1 MDATTALVQLL
12 LLLAL
17 GLLTPGPN
25 ALTSFAH
32 SGMFGKKANITLI
45 TGMAI
50 GFVSIELI
58 IGFLVNSLDGNEI
71 ALTALHWIGMVFLGA
86 MVVAMFRIDPSKIE
100 AETSEGKLGIKTGIA
115 MQYVNGKEWA
125 FIIIMM
131 SQYMEPLGGGFV
143 GISVIILVSL
153 VTCVSAMIAW
163 TFFGDRLSG
172 LFSDEKHGR
181 RIFQICGVLLSL
193 LWVVFLIRG
202 PASQVTLYVPQP
214 SLSQASNSASRA
226 CASNSKSET
235 LPPDS

>member
-1 MDATTALVQLL
+1 MDATTALIELL
-12 LLLAL
+12 LLLAV

-32 SGMFGKKANITLI
+32 SGLFGKKANISLI

-58 IGFLVNSLDGNEI
+58 IGFLVNSLDGNET

-86 MVVAMFRIDPSKIE
+86 MVLAMFRIDPSKIE
-100 AETSEGKLGIKTGIA
+100 AETNEGKLGIKTGIV

-131 SQYMEPLGGGFV
+131 SQYMEPLGGGII
-143 GISVIILVSL
+143 GMGVIIMVTL

-172 LFSDEKHGR
+172 LFSHEKHGR
-181 RIFQICGVLLSL
+181 RIFQVCGGLLSL
-193 LWVVFLIRG
+193 LWLAFLIRG
-202 PASQVTLYVPQP
+202 PAL
-214 SLSQASNSASRA
+214 
-226 CASNSKSET
+226 
-235 LPPDS
+235 

>member
-1 MDATTALVQLL
+1 MDATTALVELL
-12 LLLAL
+12 LLLAV

-32 SGMFGKKANITLI
+32 SGLFGKKANISLI

-58 IGFLVNSLDGNEI
+58 IGFLVNSLDGNET
-71 ALTALHWIGMVFLGA
+71 ALTTLHWIGMVFLGA

-100 AETSEGKLGIKTGIA
+100 AETSEGKLGVKTGIA

-143 GISVIILVSL
+143 GISVIILVTL

-181 RIFQICGVLLSL
+181 RIFQVCGVLLSL
-193 LWVVFLIRG
+193 LWVAFLIRG
-202 PASQVTLYVPQP
+202 PA
-214 SLSQASNSASRA
+214 A
-226 CASNSKSET
+226 
-235 LPPDS
+235 

>member
-1 MDATTALVQLL
+1 MDATTALIELL
-12 LLLAL
+12 LLLAV

-32 SGMFGKKANITLI
+32 SGLFGKKANITLI

-58 IGFLVNSLDGNEI
+58 IGFLVNSLDGNET
-71 ALTALHWIGMVFLGA
+71 ALTTLHWIGMVFLGA

-100 AETSEGKLGIKTGIA
+100 AETSEGKLGVKTGIA

-143 GISVIILVSL
+143 GMSVIILVTL

-172 LFSDEKHGR
+172 VFSDEKHGR
-181 RIFQICGVLLSL
+181 RIFQVCGALLSL
-193 LWVVFLIRG
+193 LWVAFLIRG
-202 PASQVTLYVPQP
+202 PA
-214 SLSQASNSASRA
+214 A
-226 CASNSKSET
+226 
-235 LPPDS
+235 

>member
-1 MDATTALVQLL
+1 MDATTALIELL
-12 LLLAL
+12 LLLAV

-32 SGMFGKKANITLI
+32 SGLFGKKANITLI

-58 IGFLVNSLDGNEI
+58 IGFLVNSLDGNET
-71 ALTALHWIGMVFLGA
+71 ALTTLHWIGMVFLGA

-143 GISVIILVSL
+143 GMSVIILVTL

-172 LFSDEKHGR
+172 LFSHEKHGR
-181 RIFQICGVLLSL
+181 RIFQVCG
-193 LWVVFLIRG
+193 
-202 PASQVTLYVPQP
+202 ASCSRYYGSP
-214 SLSQASNSASRA
+214 S
-226 CASNSKSET
+226 
-235 LPPDS
+235 

>member
-1 MDATTALVQLL
+1 MDAATALIELL
-12 LLLAL
+12 LLLAV

-32 SGMFGKKANITLI
+32 SGLFGKKANISLI

-58 IGFLVNSLDGNEI
+58 IGFLVNSLDGNEA

-86 MVVAMFRIDPSKIE
+86 MVIAMFRIDPSKIE

-143 GISVIILVSL
+143 GMSVIILVTL

-172 LFSDEKHGR
+172 LFSHEKHGR
-181 RIFQICGVLLSL
+181 RIFQVCGALLSL
-193 LWVVFLIRG
+193 LWVAFLIRG
-202 PASQVTLYVPQP
+202 PAS
-214 SLSQASNSASRA
+214 
-226 CASNSKSET
+226 
-235 LPPDS
+235 

>member
-1 MDATTALVQLL
+1 
-12 LLLAL
+12 
-17 GLLTPGPN
+17 
-25 ALTSFAH
+25 
-32 SGMFGKKANITLI
+32 
-45 TGMAI
+45 MAI

-58 IGFLVNSLDGNEI
+58 IGFLVNSLEGNET
-71 ALTALHWIGMVFLGA
+71 ALTALHWIGMAFLGA

-131 SQYMEPLGGGFV
+131 SQYMEPLGGGII
-143 GISVIILVSL
+143 GMGVIIMVTL

-181 RIFQICGVLLSL
+181 RIFQVCGTLLSL
-193 LWVVFLIRG
+193 LWVAFLIRG
-202 PASQVTLYVPQP
+202 PA
-214 SLSQASNSASRA
+214 A
-226 CASNSKSET
+226 
-235 LPPDS
+235 

>member
-1 MDATTALVQLL
+1 MDATTALIELL
-12 LLLAL
+12 LLLAV

-32 SGMFGKKANITLI
+32 SGLFGKKANISLI

-58 IGFLVNSLDGNEI
+58 IGFLVNSLGGNET

-86 MVVAMFRIDPSKIE
+86 MVIAMFKIDPSKIE

-143 GISVIILVSL
+143 GISVIILVTL

-172 LFSDEKHGR
+172 LFSHESHGR
-181 RIFQICGVLLSL
+181 RIFQVCGGLLSL
-193 LWVVFLIRG
+193 LWVAFLLRG
-202 PASQVTLYVPQP
+202 PAL
-214 SLSQASNSASRA
+214 
-226 CASNSKSET
+226 
-235 LPPDS
+235 

>member
-1 MDATTALVQLL
+1 MDATTALLQLL

-172 LFSDEKHGR
+172 LFSDEKNGP
-181 RIFQICGVLLSL
+181 RIFKVCGILLSL
-193 LWVVFLIRG
+193 LWVAFLIRG
-202 PASQVTLYVPQP
+202 PTA
-214 SLSQASNSASRA
+214 
-226 CASNSKSET
+226 
-235 LPPDS
+235 

>member
-1 MDATTALVQLL
+1 MDATTALIELL
-12 LLLAL
+12 LLLAV

-32 SGMFGKKANITLI
+32 SGLFGKKANISLI

-50 GFVSIELI
+50 GFVSIELV
-58 IGFLVNSLDGNEI
+58 IGFLVNSLDGNET
-71 ALTALHWIGMVFLGA
+71 ALTTLHWIGMVFLGA

-100 AETSEGKLGIKTGIA
+100 AETSEGKLGVKTGIA

-143 GISVIILVSL
+143 GMSVIILVTL

-181 RIFQICGVLLSL
+181 RIFQVCGVLLLL
-193 LWVVFLIRG
+193 LWLAFLIRG
-202 PASQVTLYVPQP
+202 PA
-214 SLSQASNSASRA
+214 A
-226 CASNSKSET
+226 
-235 LPPDS
+235 

>member
-1 MDATTALVQLL
+1 MDATTALIELL
-12 LLLAL
+12 LLLAV

-32 SGMFGKKANITLI
+32 SGLFGKKANITLI
-45 TGMAI
+45 TGMTI

-58 IGFLVNSLDGNEI
+58 IGFLVNSLDGNET
-71 ALTALHWIGMVFLGA
+71 ALTTLHWIGMVFLAA
-86 MVVAMFRIDPSKIE
+86 MGVAMFRIDPTKIE
-100 AETSEGKLGIKTGIA
+100 AETSEGKLGLKTGIA

-143 GISVIILVSL
+143 GMSVIILVTL

-172 LFSDEKHGR
+172 LFSHEKHGR
-181 RIFQICGVLLSL
+181 RIFQVCGALLSL
-193 LWVVFLIRG
+193 LWVAFLIRG
-202 PASQVTLYVPQP
+202 PA
-214 SLSQASNSASRA
+214 A
-226 CASNSKSET
+226 
-235 LPPDS
+235 

>member
-1 MDATTALVQLL
+1 MDATTALVELL
-12 LLLAL
+12 LLLAV

-32 SGMFGKKANITLI
+32 SGLFGKKANISLI

-50 GFVSIELI
+50 GFVSIELV
-58 IGFLVNSLDGNEI
+58 IGFLVNSLEGNET
-71 ALTALHWIGMVFLGA
+71 ALTALHWVGMVFLGA

-143 GISVIILVSL
+143 GISVIILVTL

-163 TFFGDRLSG
+163 TFFGDRLSE

-181 RIFQICGVLLSL
+181 RIFQVCGVLLSL
-193 LWVVFLIRG
+193 LWVAFLIRG
-202 PASQVTLYVPQP
+202 PA
-214 SLSQASNSASRA
+214 A
-226 CASNSKSET
+226 
-235 LPPDS
+235 

>member
-1 MDATTALVQLL
+1 MIGFATVMDATTAMIQLL
-12 LLLAL
+12 LLLGV

-32 SGMFGKKANITLI
+32 SGLFGKKANIPLI

-50 GFVSIELI
+50 GFVSIELF
-58 IGFLVNSLDGNEI
+58 IGVLVDSLDGNTS
-71 ALTALHWIGMVFLGA
+71 ALNGLHWIGMAFLGF
-86 MVVAMFRIDPSKIE
+86 MVVAMFRIDPTKIE
-100 AETSEGKLGIKTGIA
+100 TETSKGRLGIKTGIA

-131 SQYMEPLGGGFV
+131 SQFMEPLGGGII
-143 GISVIILVSL
+143 GIGVIVMVTL

-181 RIFQICGVLLSL
+181 RVFQVCGVLLSL
-193 LWVVFLIRG
+193 LWVTFLIRG
-202 PASQVTLYVPQP
+202 PA
-214 SLSQASNSASRA
+214 A
-226 CASNSKSET
+226 
-235 LPPDS
+235 

>member
-1 MDATTALVQLL
+1 MDATTALIELL
-12 LLLAL
+12 LLLAV

-32 SGMFGKKANITLI
+32 SGLFGKKANITLI

-58 IGFLVNSLDGNEI
+58 IGFLVNSLDGNET
-71 ALTALHWIGMVFLGA
+71 ALTTLHWIGMVFLGA

-100 AETSEGKLGIKTGIA
+100 VETSEGKLGIKTGIA

-143 GISVIILVSL
+143 GISVIILVTL

-172 LFSDEKHGR
+172 LFSDEIHGR
-181 RIFQICGVLLSL
+181 RIFQVCGFLLSL
-193 LWVVFLIRG
+193 LWVAFLIRG
-202 PASQVTLYVPQP
+202 PA
-214 SLSQASNSASRA
+214 A
-226 CASNSKSET
+226 
-235 LPPDS
+235 

>member
-1 MDATTALVQLL
+1 MDATTALIELL
-12 LLLAL
+12 LLLAV

-32 SGMFGKKANITLI
+32 SGLFGKKANITLI

-58 IGFLVNSLDGNEI
+58 IGFLVNSLDGNET
-71 ALTALHWIGMVFLGA
+71 ALTTLHWIGMVFLGA
-86 MVVAMFRIDPSKIE
+86 MVVAMFKIDPSKIE
-100 AETSEGKLGIKTGIA
+100 AETSEGKLGVKTGIA

-143 GISVIILVSL
+143 GMSVIILVTL

-172 LFSDEKHGR
+172 VFSDEKHGR
-181 RIFQICGVLLSL
+181 RIFQVCGALLSL
-193 LWVVFLIRG
+193 LWVAFLIRG
-202 PASQVTLYVPQP
+202 PA
-214 SLSQASNSASRA
+214 A
-226 CASNSKSET
+226 
-235 LPPDS
+235 

>member
-1 MDATTALVQLL
+1 MDATTALLQLL

-193 LWVVFLIRG
+193 LCVVFLIRG
-202 PASQVTLYVPQP
+202 PAS
-214 SLSQASNSASRA
+214 
-226 CASNSKSET
+226 
-235 LPPDS
+235 

>member
-1 MDATTALVQLL
+1 MDATTALLQLL

-153 VTCVSAMIAW
+153 ATCVSAMIAW

-202 PASQVTLYVPQP
+202 PAS
-214 SLSQASNSASRA
+214 
-226 CASNSKSET
+226 
-235 LPPDS
+235 

>member
-1 MDATTALVQLL
+1 MDATTALIELL
-12 LLLAL
+12 LLLAV

-32 SGMFGKKANITLI
+32 SGLFGKKANITLI

-58 IGFLVNSLDGNEI
+58 IGFLVNSLDGNET
-71 ALTALHWIGMVFLGA
+71 ALTTLHWIGMVFLGA

-143 GISVIILVSL
+143 GISVIILVTL

-181 RIFQICGVLLSL
+181 RIFQVCGVLLSL
-193 LWVVFLIRG
+193 LWVAFLIRG
-202 PASQVTLYVPQP
+202 PA
-214 SLSQASNSASRA
+214 A
-226 CASNSKSET
+226 
-235 LPPDS
+235 

>member
-1 MDATTALVQLL
+1 MDATTALIELL
-12 LLLAL
+12 LLLAV

-32 SGMFGKKANITLI
+32 SGLFGKKANITLI

-58 IGFLVNSLDGNEI
+58 IGSLVNSLDGNET
-71 ALTALHWIGMVFLGA
+71 ALTTLHWIGMVFLGA

-100 AETSEGKLGIKTGIA
+100 AETSEGKLGVKTGIA

-143 GISVIILVSL
+143 GMSVIILVTL

-172 LFSDEKHGR
+172 VFSDEKHGR
-181 RIFQICGVLLSL
+181 RIFQVCGALLSL
-193 LWVVFLIRG
+193 LWVAFLIRG
-202 PASQVTLYVPQP
+202 PA
-214 SLSQASNSASRA
+214 A
-226 CASNSKSET
+226 
-235 LPPDS
+235 

>member
-1 MDATTALVQLL
+1 MIGFVPVMDAATAMLQLL
-12 LLLAL
+12 LLLGV

-32 SGMFGKKANITLI
+32 SGLFGKKANIPLI

-50 GFVSIELI
+50 GFVSIELF
-58 IGFLVNSLDGNEI
+58 IGFLVDSLDGNTS
-71 ALTALHWIGMVFLGA
+71 ALNGLHWIGMAFLGF
-86 MVVAMFRIDPSKIE
+86 MVVAMFRIDPTKIE
-100 AETSEGKLGIKTGIA
+100 TETSKGRLGIKTGIA

-131 SQYMEPLGGGFV
+131 SQFMEPLGGGII
-143 GISVIILVSL
+143 GIGVIVMVTL

-181 RIFQICGVLLSL
+181 RIFQVCGTLLSL
-193 LWVVFLIRG
+193 LWFAFLIRG
-202 PASQVTLYVPQP
+202 PA
-214 SLSQASNSASRA
+214 A
-226 CASNSKSET
+226 
-235 LPPDS
+235 

>member
-1 MDATTALVQLL
+1 MDATTALIELL
-12 LLLAL
+12 LLLAV

-32 SGMFGKKANITLI
+32 SGLFGKKANISLI

-58 IGFLVNSLDGNEI
+58 IGFLVNSLDGNET

-86 MVVAMFRIDPSKIE
+86 MVIAMFEIDPSKIE

-143 GISVIILVSL
+143 GISVIIMVTL

-181 RIFQICGVLLSL
+181 RIFQVCGTLLSL
-193 LWVVFLIRG
+193 LWVAFLIRG
-202 PASQVTLYVPQP
+202 PAL
-214 SLSQASNSASRA
+214 
-226 CASNSKSET
+226 
-235 LPPDS
+235 

>member
-1 MDATTALVQLL
+1 MDATTALIELL
-12 LLLAL
+12 LLLAV

-32 SGMFGKKANITLI
+32 SGLFGKKANVPLI
-45 TGMAI
+45 TGMVI

-58 IGFLVNSLDGNEI
+58 IGFLVNSLDGNEA

-86 MVVAMFRIDPSKIE
+86 MVIAMFRIDPSKIE

-143 GISVIILVSL
+143 GISVIIIVTL

-181 RIFQICGVLLSL
+181 RIFQVCGTLLSL
-193 LWVVFLIRG
+193 LWVTFLIRG
-202 PASQVTLYVPQP
+202 PAL
-214 SLSQASNSASRA
+214 
-226 CASNSKSET
+226 
-235 LPPDS
+235 

>member
-1 MDATTALVQLL
+1 MDATTALIELL
-12 LLLAL
+12 LLLAV

-32 SGMFGKKANITLI
+32 SGLFGKKANITLI

-58 IGFLVNSLDGNEI
+58 IGFLVNSLEGNET
-71 ALTALHWIGMVFLGA
+71 ALTTLHWIGMVFLGA

-100 AETSEGKLGIKTGIA
+100 AETSEGKLGVKTGIA

-143 GISVIILVSL
+143 GMSVIILVTL

-172 LFSDEKHGR
+172 LFSHEKHGR
-181 RIFQICGVLLSL
+181 RIFQVCGALLSL
-193 LWVVFLIRG
+193 LWVAFLIRG
-202 PASQVTLYVPQP
+202 PA
-214 SLSQASNSASRA
+214 A
-226 CASNSKSET
+226 
-235 LPPDS
+235 

>member
-1 MDATTALVQLL
+1 MDATTALIELL
-12 LLLAL
+12 LLLAV

-32 SGMFGKKANITLI
+32 SGLFGKKANITLI
-45 TGMAI
+45 TGMVI

-58 IGFLVNSLDGNEI
+58 IGFLVNSLDGNDT

-143 GISVIILVSL
+143 GISVIILITL

-172 LFSDEKHGR
+172 LFSHEKHGR
-181 RIFQICGVLLSL
+181 RIFQVCGTLLAVLWIS
-193 LWVVFLIRG
+193 FLVRG
-202 PASQVTLYVPQP
+202 P
-214 SLSQASNSASRA
+214 
-226 CASNSKSET
+226 KF
-235 LPPDS
+235 

>member
-1 MDATTALVQLL
+1 MDATTALIELL
-12 LLLAL
+12 LLLAV

-32 SGMFGKKANITLI
+32 SGLFGKKANIPLI

-58 IGFLVNSLDGNEI
+58 IGFLVNSLEGNET
-71 ALTALHWIGMVFLGA
+71 ALTALHWIGMAFLGA

-131 SQYMEPLGGGFV
+131 SQFMEPLGGGII
-143 GISVIILVSL
+143 GIGVIIMVTL

-163 TFFGDRLSG
+163 TFFGDRMSG
-172 LFSDEKHGR
+172 FFSDAKRGPFVFR
-181 RIFQICGVLLSL
+181 VCGTLLGI

-202 PASQVTLYVPQP
+202 PTA
-214 SLSQASNSASRA
+214 
-226 CASNSKSET
+226 
-235 LPPDS
+235 

>member
-1 MDATTALVQLL
+1 MDATTALVELL
-12 LLLAL
+12 LLLAV

-32 SGMFGKKANITLI
+32 SGLFGKKANISLI

-58 IGFLVNSLDGNEI
+58 IGFLVNSLDGNET
-71 ALTALHWIGMVFLGA
+71 ALTTLHWIGMVFLGA
-86 MVVAMFRIDPSKIE
+86 MVVAMFRIAPSKIK

-143 GISVIILVSL
+143 GMSVIILVTL

-181 RIFQICGVLLSL
+181 RIFQVCGVLLSL
-193 LWVVFLIRG
+193 LWVAFLIRG
-202 PASQVTLYVPQP
+202 PA
-214 SLSQASNSASRA
+214 A
-226 CASNSKSET
+226 
-235 LPPDS
+235 

>member
-1 MDATTALVQLL
+1 MDATTALLQLL

-181 RIFQICGVLLSL
+181 RIFQVCGVLLSL
-193 LWVVFLIRG
+193 LWVAFLIRG
-202 PASQVTLYVPQP
+202 PA
-214 SLSQASNSASRA
+214 A
-226 CASNSKSET
+226 
-235 LPPDS
+235 